1 LESLQDLTLRAKVF
15 IGCVAVTGL
24 LTLSIGAYRWSSA
37 NVTRFFAYL
46 ALSLVASILKV
57 RLPGTTSTIS
67 ASFLFVLI
75 GIASFTFSET
85 LVIGCSAAF
94 VQTFWRPKQ
103 YMPVQGIF
111 NVGSWAVSIAFSYWL
126 SHLLCGPAQP
136 LSILLSIAAFLFFAS
151 HVGLVTLVV
160 ALTTRKSIAE
170 TWQSCFLWSFPYYLV
185 GAIVAGLCSISAR
198 TAVWWPPIL
207 VLPLMYL
214 THRFYSTCVD
224 QLRTTNA

>member
-1 LESLQDLTLRAKVF
+1 M
-15 IGCVAVTGL
+15 
-24 LTLSIGAYRWSSA
+24 LSIGGYRWSSA
-37 NVTRFFAYL
+37 NLPRFFAYF
-46 ALSLVASILKV
+46 ALSLIGSTLKV

-75 GIASFTFSET
+75 GIASFTLSET
-85 LVIGCSAAF
+85 LVMGCSAAL

-103 YMPVQGIF
+103 YVPVQGVF

-136 LSILLSIAAFLFFAS
+136 LAILLATATFLFFGS
-151 HVGLVTLVV
+151 HVGFITLVV
-160 ALTTRKSIAE
+160 ALTTRKSIGD
-170 TWQSCFLWSFPYYLV
+170 TWQACFLWSFPYYIV
-185 GAIVAGLCSISAR
+185 GAIVAGLCSVSAR

-214 THRFYSTCVD
+214 AHLFYSTCVD
-224 QLRTTNA
+224 RLKGANA